1 MAAPTPP
8 RRRTTRGMAAKLAEL
23 QADAQGGN
31 PAAPEPAAVAG
42 TPAASEAEEPTPAK
56 RRQDALADWR
66 ESRRRSLAPGALAK
80 MAGDAAGAVG
90 AMLTR
95 PARKP
100 LTPHNEKT
108 GPATPGSVAKAAAAD
123 MASAG
128 GKDSMD
134 VLKAR
139 VDVLRRQ
146 SFMPGLQALPQ
157 TPLSGAAAAAP
168 AGTPLAA
175 AAAAGGA
182 PGVPPYLA
190 TAIDCFAQADFL
202 AKVDHALNRKIRI
215 AKDDP
220 EKQRKELS
228 DNIKQLRACLKETLA
243 KKDALR
249 VAYSRFE
256 HEASAQFQQMAA

>member
-23 QADAQGGN
+23 QADAQGGT

-90 AMLTR
+90 AMLPR

-146 SFMPGLQALPQ
+146 SFMPGELASRRESFMPGLQALPQ
-157 TPLSGAAAAAP
+157 TPLGANAAAGAP
-168 AGTPLAA
+168 VAGTPLAA
-175 AAAAGGA
+175 GGAAGGA
-182 PGVPPYLA
+182 PRIPPY
-190 TAIDCFAQADFL
+190 
-202 AKVDHALNRKIRI
+202 
-215 AKDDP
+215 
-220 EKQRKELS
+220 
-228 DNIKQLRACLKETLA
+228 
-243 KKDALR
+243 
-249 VAYSRFE
+249 
-256 HEASAQFQQMAA
+256 